1 MSTAETTTVVT
12 GDLVAKARIVHERL
26 AALYDAPIP
35 FFSTKDPLSE
45 LVSAILSH
53 RTRNHDSGCVYK
65 ALRAALPTWEAV
77 RDAPTAEVEAAIDGV
92 RWPEQKAPRIQQ
104 ALREITAR
112 TGNLSLDFLQ
122 NLPVDEARAWLETM
136 EGVGPKTS
144 AATLLFST
152 LRMPRCLSTATIIA
166 WPNGSASFPPPWDQ
180 DRPTLFSPPN
190 SQPIGRHNRST
201 TITKYSCST
210 GNAAASTATQPATVA
225 RCWNSVL
232 MANSSLPHK

>member
-92 RWPEQKAPRIQQ
+92 QRLVTIWSRLPAGSKLDVSWP
-104 ALREITAR
+104 
-112 TGNLSLDFLQ
+112 LDL
-122 NLPVDEARAWLETM
+122 T
-136 EGVGPKTS
+136 
-144 AATLLFST
+144 TL
-152 LRMPRCLSTATIIA
+152 
-166 WPNGSASFPPPWDQ
+166 ASE
-180 DRPTLFSPPN
+180 
-190 SQPIGRHNRST
+190 
-201 TITKYSCST
+201 
-210 GNAAASTATQPATVA
+210 
-225 RCWNSVL
+225 
-232 MANSSLPHK
+232 